1 MNLNMSKAAIWI
13 NATCAGFDC
22 YWLSQLHKLSKTK
35 MGSFFRWLALVFDLL
50 GRNGILFISFGACLA
65 AFSNTRRLG
74 VSILVSLALGALLT
88 NLVIKPLVNRPRPYK
103 MGYGKWW
110 KSVGSHKELDA
121 SFPSGHTT
129 AAMSLVSAMFFV
141 GGWSYGWML
150 LLFALVMGLSRCY
163 LMVHYPSDILGAFV
177 VGLFTG
183 WASSIILVVTWK
195 EQLPT

>member
-1 MNLNMSKAAIWI
+1 MNMNSAAAWI

-22 YWLSQLHKLSKTK
+22 YWLAKLHRLSKTRFGPFLCK
-35 MGSFFRWLALVFDLL
+35 FALLFDLI
-50 GRNGILFISFGACLA
+50 GRNGILFILFGTVLA

-74 VSILVSLALGALLT
+74 VSIIVSLALGALLT

-103 MGYGKWW
+103 SGYESWW
-110 KSVGSHKELDA
+110 NSVGCHQELDA

-129 AAMSLVSAMFFV
+129 AAMSLCSALFFV
-141 GGWSYGWML
+141 GTWSGGWL
-150 LLFALVMGLSRCY
+150 FLIFALIMGLTRCY

-177 VGLFTG
+177 VGLTTG
-183 WASSIILVVTWK
+183 WLSSVILAITWK

>member
-1 MNLNMSKAAIWI
+1 MNMSPAAAWI

-22 YWLSQLHKLSKTK
+22 YWLAQMHKLSQTRW
-35 MGSFFRWLALVFDLL
+35 GGFFVKFSLLFDLI
-50 GRNGILFISFGACLA
+50 GRNGILFILFGATLA

-88 NLVIKPLVNRPRPYK
+88 NLVIKPLVKRPRPYK
-103 MGYGKWW
+103 MGYDHWW
-110 KSVGSHKELDA
+110 HAVGCHEELDA

-129 AAMSLVSAMFFV
+129 AAMSLVSAMMFV
-141 GGWSYGWML
+141 GGWSHGWVL
-150 LLFALVMGLSRCY
+150 LLFAFVMGLSRCY

-177 VGLFTG
+177 VGLTTG
-183 WASSIILVVTWK
+183 WLSSVILVITWK